1 MRQLIVAIVLLLPA
15 AELRA
20 ESFTIDQSKST
31 ISFSVRHLLGNAR
44 GTYHRFKGT
53 MNIDREHPELS
64 SINVAIEV
72 SSIDTGIRKRDEHL
86 LGSEFFDAARY
97 PEIKF
102 RSRGAK
108 RMSAETGDIPG
119 ELAIKGVTRPF
130 TLHVRLLT
138 HLDGTQLPD
147 RMRWQVT
154 CDPIRR
160 KDFALMFG
168 STAEAISGIGQE
180 VIPAC
185 EIELVREP

>member
-1 MRQLIVAIVLLLPA
+1 MKRLTVAVALLLLA

-20 ESFTIDQSKST
+20 ETFAIDQSKSK

-44 GTYHRFKGT
+44 GTFRRFTGT
-53 MNIDREHPELS
+53 INIDREHLELS
-64 SINVAIEV
+64 TINVAIEV

-86 LGSEFFDAARY
+86 LGNEFFDRARY
-97 PEIKF
+97 PDIKF

-108 RMSAETGDIPG
+108 RTSVDSGDITG

-130 TLHVRLLT
+130 TLHARLLT
-138 HLDGTQLPD
+138 HLDGKLLPD
-147 RMRWQVT
+147 RLRWQVT

-168 STAEAISGIGQE
+168 NAAEAISGIGQE

-185 EIELVREP
+185 EIEVVREP